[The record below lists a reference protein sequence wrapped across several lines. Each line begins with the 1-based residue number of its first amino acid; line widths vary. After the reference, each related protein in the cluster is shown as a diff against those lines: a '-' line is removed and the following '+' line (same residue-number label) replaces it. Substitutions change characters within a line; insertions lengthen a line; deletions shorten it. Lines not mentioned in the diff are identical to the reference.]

1 MAEGKT
7 QIAMVRPTEDKSVGA
22 QTLRILEKKYRAYP
36 EAEIIPYARNTS
48 FVELAEN
55 VVPDRDGP
63 YANPLYLFTSRHST
77 TIGVRTLA
85 RKTKEFLEKKREE
98 QDMDILSVS
107 AGMDEDRLMVV
118 ALVRVYGKKPKF
130 AELSGYLG
138 EKKESGRGKGSGPR
152 LLIPPGSYRKVTE
165 EEREEHGEAL
175 RKQAYEK
182 LARCGRVGARL
193 DDGGIPRRQHIHE
206 RIDRQKEGV
215 IPRAQNQD
223 VATGSGQAITLC
235 RKLRQR
241 GFDRARLRPFFEV
254 LYLTADFIKR
264 HTHFAH
270 IPLKIALTE
279 VLFEGGE
286 DFPLTGANTR
296 LQGF

>member
-1 MAEGKT
+1 MAEEKPK
-7 QIAMVRPTEDKSVGA
+7 IAMVKPTEDKNLGA

-36 EAEIIPYARNTS
+36 ESEIIPYARNTS
-48 FVELAEN
+48 FVEIAEN
-55 VVPDRDGP
+55 VVPDRDAP
-63 YANPLYLFTSRHST
+63 YAHPLYLFTSRHST

-175 RKQAYEK
+175 RKQARQ
-182 LARCGRVGARL
+182 LAKAS
-193 DDGGIPRRQHIHE
+193 E
-206 RIDRQKEGV
+206 
-215 IPRAQNQD
+215 A
-223 VATGSGQAITLC
+223 
-235 RKLRQR
+235 
-241 GFDRARLRPFFEV
+241 RPFLNSIERYV
-254 LYLTADFIKR
+254 PQKLSEIDERQEMVYDLRTRDMQIQLNESYDDFIAVFNECMDYITSTEKD
-264 HTHFAH
+264 TYYNV
-270 IPLKIALTE
+270 LKGQTEKKDFFDVVEAYVQRAFIA
-279 VLFEGGE
+279 
-286 DFPLTGANTR
+286 TR
-296 LQGF
+296 LTIR